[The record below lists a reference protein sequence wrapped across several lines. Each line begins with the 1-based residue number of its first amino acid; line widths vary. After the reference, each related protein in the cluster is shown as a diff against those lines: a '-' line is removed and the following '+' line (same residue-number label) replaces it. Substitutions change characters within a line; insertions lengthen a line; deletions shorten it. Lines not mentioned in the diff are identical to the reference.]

1 MKLIIL
7 MILSSCIVFAETNAN
22 GKNAWNGWNDPFKM
36 QADFEVDFDNL
47 PLSGSIDDAGLAWPG
62 YYWANNRGGIAQRW
76 RSNNPQDFKYKSPS
90 LSQIQL
96 MPQEEVNKL
105 SPAEKLDIFM
115 GDYSFPTVKRVW
127 GQTRKGADAWHGI
140 CHGVSP
146 SSLNHSE
153 PSTKTLVNNDGVEI
167 TFYASDIKA
176 LLAYYY
182 AKVSDSK
189 TVQVGKRCFVGARFP
204 FLNRRSGCKDVNPG
218 SLHIIMANRLG
229 ISKKGFIAD
238 MDRYKQVWNHPA
250 IEFTS
255 RVMRTVNGDVRN
267 SAHGTTKRVLV
278 KSKVKYSATISALD
292 VPVIGTNL
300 AKYDTRIYTYWLE
313 LDASNNI
320 IGGEWVSDDRPDFLW
335 YKEKAEF
342 TGYWQGIMDIYQAM

>member
-1 MKLIIL
+1 MTC
-7 MILSSCIVFAETNAN
+7 SVFASEEGN

-36 QADFEVDFDNL
+36 DKNFETDFDKL
-47 PLSGSIDDAGLAWPG
+47 PLSGNLEGEGLAWPG

-76 RSNNPQDFKYKSPS
+76 RSSNPQDFKYSSPNQ
-90 LSQIQL
+90 SQILGLSKEQI
-96 MPQEEVNKL
+96 NKL
-105 SPAEKLDIFM
+105 SPAEKFDLYM
-115 GDYSFPTVKRVW
+115 GDYSYPTVSRVW
-127 GQTRKGADAWHGI
+127 GQTRRGADAWHGI

-153 PSTKTLVNNDGVEI
+153 PKTVTLYNPDGIEI
-167 TFYASDIKA
+167 TFYSADIKA

-189 TVQVGKRCFVGARFP
+189 TVQVGKRCFVGARIP
-204 FLNRRSGCKDVNPG
+204 FLSSRSGCTDVNPG

-250 IEFTS
+250 IEFSS
-255 RVMRTVNGDVRN
+255 RVLRTANGDTRR
-267 SAHGTTKRVLV
+267 SAYGTVKRVLV
-278 KSKVKYSATISALD
+278 KSKVKYSATIN
-292 VPVIGTNL
+292 PMENFVIGTTD
-300 AKYDTRIYTYWLE
+300 AKYDSRIYTYWLE
-313 LDASNNI
+313 LDSSNRI

-342 TGYWQGIMDIYQAM
+342 TGYWKGIEEIYQAQL